1 MKVLLFLSTSN
12 VSYSNS
18 SKRRETRVIAVTAAS
33 CYELFRVYCRRLL
46 ISCACFVN
54 RYGGHQF
61 GEWSSQLGDGR
72 AHLLGEYTD
81 ANGRRSEL
89 QLKGSGR
96 TPYSRHGDGRAVL
109 RSSVREFLC
118 SEAMHFLGVPTSRA
132 VSLVTSDDLVLRD
145 PLYDG
150 HVVGEKA
157 SVVLRLAPSWFRI
170 GSLEILTENG
180 EHDLLRR
187 LTDFIIGHHFR
198 ATIGLDDPDRL
209 VRFFSLV
216 QNRTVDLMVEWMSL
230 GFAHGVCN
238 TDNFSLLSITID
250 YGPFG
255 FVDAYDPHF
264 VPNLSDDTGMY
275 ALDRQPGVAYFN
287 MRKLYQ
293 ALRPI
298 LTETQ
303 RADVKRAL
311 KSFNDLYQAS
321 LLRSFRRKLG
331 LDGQHP
337 DDSMLLASLL
347 YLMEETRA
355 DFTMTFR
362 QLADISLEEMRQS
375 SVPSSL
381 WALKEL
387 SGHRLFKK
395 WMTAYY
401 DRTVSGNRT
410 LDDCE
415 RRQRMNRV
423 NPRYVLRTWMA
434 ESAIRKAEQGD
445 YSEIWRIHMVL
456 QRPYEDQAVAEYS
469 GYGSKP
475 PAWSRALKVS
485 CSS

>member
-1 MKVLLFLSTSN
+1 
-12 VSYSNS
+12 
-18 SKRRETRVIAVTAAS
+18 
-33 CYELFRVYCRRLL
+33 
-46 ISCACFVN
+46 
-54 RYGGHQF
+54 
-61 GEWSSQLGDGR
+61 
-72 AHLLGEYTD
+72 
-81 ANGRRSEL
+81 
-89 QLKGSGR
+89 
-96 TPYSRHGDGRAVL
+96 
-109 RSSVREFLC
+109 
-118 SEAMHFLGVPTSRA
+118 MHFLGVPTSRA

-456 QRPYEDQAVAEYS
+456 QRPYENQAVAEYS